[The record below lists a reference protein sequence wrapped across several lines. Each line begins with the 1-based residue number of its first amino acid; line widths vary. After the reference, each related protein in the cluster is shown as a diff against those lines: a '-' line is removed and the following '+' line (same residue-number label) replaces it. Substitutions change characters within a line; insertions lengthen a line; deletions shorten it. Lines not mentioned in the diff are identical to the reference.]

1 MDPFLILLDD
11 LDEGDLDWILS
22 EGVEQ
27 QVIANETIIHE
38 GEVPN
43 ALYIV
48 IHGLL
53 GIQISSIGETTYSL
67 LGPGEI
73 IGEMSILEDIAAT
86 ATVSALESTLLLAFP
101 RGKIKAKLRE
111 DMAFAARFYKSLA
124 ICNAHRLREC
134 NGKLGLELKRKQ
146 ELLSDTDEK
155 WGEISS
161 QIHSFKRLIQKAD
174 QEALKE
180 NDHISQDTEKAVKQA
195 FGDFTQYINQQIGEG
210 SSMREQ
216 RKKDLGYLTQLE
228 ILPFLLLTE
237 IAEMAY
243 SKPRGYAGDYLT
255 ILKMYENKGSGSGRV
270 GPLLDRCFLD
280 EPAAKA
286 ICNRRGLMCEEIL
299 EVVKNTGDGVT
310 RVTSLAS
317 GPASEIFDVFA
328 RLQSPSQLKVKVV
341 DLDYQALAFVT
352 ERMKREKLG
361 GQIDPVFG
369 NFVYLATGRKI
380 LDIPEQDLVYSL
392 GLIDYFNDKLTIKL
406 INFIFGILK
415 VGGKVILGNFH
426 PCNTTRAL
434 MDHILNWKLVHRT
447 EEDMNK
453 LFSQSLFKSPCTEIR
468 FEDAGVDLF
477 AQCIKRN

>member
-1 MDPFLILLDD
+1 
-11 LDEGDLDWILS
+11 
-22 EGVEQ
+22 
-27 QVIANETIIHE
+27 
-38 GEVPN
+38 
-43 ALYIV
+43 
-48 IHGLL
+48 
-53 GIQISSIGETTYSL
+53 
-67 LGPGEI
+67 
-73 IGEMSILEDIAAT
+73 
-86 ATVSALESTLLLAFP
+86 
-101 RGKIKAKLRE
+101 
-111 DMAFAARFYKSLA
+111 
-124 ICNAHRLREC
+124 
-134 NGKLGLELKRKQ
+134 
-146 ELLSDTDEK
+146 
-155 WGEISS
+155 
-161 QIHSFKRLIQKAD
+161 
-174 QEALKE
+174 
-180 NDHISQDTEKAVKQA
+180 
-195 FGDFTQYINQQIGEG
+195 
-210 SSMREQ
+210 MREQ

-237 IAEMAY
+237 IAERAY

-286 ICNRRGLMCEEIL
+286 ICNRRGLMREEIL
-299 EVVKNTGDGVT
+299 EVVQNTGDRVT

-328 RLQSPSQLKVKVV
+328 RLESPSQMKVTVV

-352 ERMKREKLG
+352 ERMKHEKLG

-369 NFVYLATGRKI
+369 NFIYLATGRKI

-415 VGGKVILGNFH
+415 VGGKIILGNFH
-426 PCNTTRAL
+426 PLNTTKAL
-434 MDHILNWKLVHRT
+434 MDHVLDWKLVHRT

-453 LFSQSLFKSPCTEIR
+453 LFSQSLFKSTCTEIR